1 MDTLDAMNA
10 KKLGALVRMSRR
22 ELKLNQSELA
32 LVAGTGRRFVS
43 DLENGKGSCE
53 LEKSLLVLSAL
64 GIALVGDWRGKGD
77 KI

>member
-1 MDTLDAMNA
+1 MNA
-10 KKLGALVRMSRR
+10 KKLGALVRISRR

-53 LEKSLLVLSAL
+53 LEKSLQVLSAL

>member
-1 MDTLDAMNA
+1 MNA
-10 KKLGALVRMSRR
+10 KKLGALVRMRRR

-64 GIALVGDWRGKGD
+64 GIALVGDWRGKED

>member
-10 KKLGALVRMSRR
+10 KKLGALVRMRRR